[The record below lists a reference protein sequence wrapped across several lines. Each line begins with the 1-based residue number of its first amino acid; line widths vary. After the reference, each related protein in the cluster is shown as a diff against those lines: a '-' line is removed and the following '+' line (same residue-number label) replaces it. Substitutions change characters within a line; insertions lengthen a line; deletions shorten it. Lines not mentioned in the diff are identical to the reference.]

1 MLWPIYF
8 SEGSFDDLDVR
19 AIKILCICL
28 MAAMAGI
35 VFFVISSVTV
45 PANVVDCGYD
55 EAAGKYYVVCD
66 VYVKNAPAF
75 NKAKD
80 EKVLECKRHDLVL
93 D

>member
-1 MLWPIYF
+1 MIYPIDFNY
-8 SEGSFDDLDVR
+8 GLLDDPEVHV
-19 AIKILCICL
+19 IKIICICL
-28 MAAMAGI
+28 MAAMAGV
-35 VFFVISSVTV
+35 VFYVISSITV

-55 EAAGKYYVVCD
+55 AAAGKYYVVCD